1 MTCSSEITIGGHE
14 LRVMRYSYTVWEHF
28 KAEDRVIRAQALPAH
43 PRPNIH
49 YMQREFVY
57 SATAE
62 VLRRRLARAG
72 FTRTTLEQEFLKHYH
87 AVCRLP
93 GTMFFD
99 RYPDAER
106 AQARADAFRAA
117 TLDDWLEALAKTV
130 EIGVTRVGRNAFEFT
145 QPKNI
150 LVDIISG
157 SDSPDRWI
165 DCRHLMPQHSFCGF
179 PCSSLNN
186 MAVAML
192 EVVPGDALGEQEVT
206 MFVEFKGDMTFDD
219 MRLLKKPQA
228 QYDDI

>member
-14 LRVMRYSYTVWEHF
+14 FDVMRYSYTVWEHF
-28 KAEDRVIRAQALPAH
+28 KPEDRVIRSRAVPAH
-43 PRPNIH
+43 PRPDIA
-49 YMQREFVY
+49 YLRRDFVY
-57 SATAE
+57 SITAD

-72 FTRTTLEQEFLKHYH
+72 FNWTTLEQEFQKHYH
-87 AVCRLP
+87 AVCRRQ
-93 GTMFFD
+93 GTLFFD
-99 RYPDAER
+99 KYPDAER
-106 AQARADAFRAA
+106 ALARAEAFRAA
-117 TLDDWLEALAKTV
+117 TLNDWMDALAKTV
-130 EIGVTRVGRNAFEFT
+130 EMGVTRVGRNAGEFA

-157 SDSPDRWI
+157 SDAPEWF
-165 DCRHLMPQHSFCGF
+165 DCRQLMPEHCLYGF

-192 EVVPGDALGEQEVT
+192 EVVPSDALCEQEVT

-219 MRLLKKPQA
+219 MRLLKKPQL